1 MFKILVV
8 DDDAL
13 TLESIADV
21 LGNVN
26 CASKCVVYELLLAKN
41 GSEALQI
48 LFDSQISIDLVITDI
63 SMPDF
68 SGFDILASI
77 TNSSEL
83 QHIPVIL
90 LSANTDNNHV
100 KNGFRKGA
108 VEFIDKPFNNS
119 ELIETVA
126 EILHPQKDYVEV
138 NIQRRN
144 DFFNLKN
151 TMREISHINSHE
163 TRQSNAKIIQLLEMV
178 KEQELE
184 KEEAFELINKLGLDI
199 DLTTKK
205 IQNLMTF
212 RLNNLKNRLSQL
224 NLTKTS
230 VIWFIDDDELWNM
243 LNKKLV
249 AINLNMEAKSF
260 LNAKKAVELLESITE
275 YPDVI
280 FLDLMMPEMT
290 GFEFLDALRDKGI
303 NVPVV
308 VLSSSIQDSDIDK
321 SLTYENVVTYLTKPL
336 KKENLLSLLDA

>member
-26 CASKCVVYELLLAKN
+26 YTSKRVVYELLLARN
-41 GSEALQI
+41 GSEALKI

-63 SMPDF
+63 SMPDL
-68 SGFDILASI
+68 SGFDLLARI

-90 LSANTDNNHV
+90 LSGNSDKEHI

-108 VEFIDKPFNNS
+108 IEFIDKPFNNY

-126 EILHPQKDYVEV
+126 EILHPQKEYIKV

-163 TRQSNAKIIQLLEMV
+163 TRHNNAKIIQLLEMV
-178 KEQELE
+178 KEQQLD
-184 KEEAFELINKLGLDI
+184 KEEALELINELGLAI

-205 IQNLMTF
+205 IQYIMTF
-212 RLNNLKNRLSQL
+212 RLNNLKHRLAEL
-224 NLTKTS
+224 KLTKTS

-243 LNKKLV
+243 VHKKLV
-249 AINLNMEAKSF
+249 SISIDLETKSF
-260 LNAKKAVELLESITE
+260 FNAKKALELLENTTE

-290 GFEFLDALRDKGI
+290 GFEFLDALQNNGI

-321 SLTYENVVTYLTKPL
+321 SLTYDNVVTYLTKPL
-336 KKENLLSLLDA
+336 KKENLLLLLDA